1 LQNRFDLVS
10 DVRKILKL
18 FQLLTLA
25 KFGAVVGE
33 SQEMKGD
40 SEQNQ
45 SGADRTKLEYAFNV
59 II

>member
-1 LQNRFDLVS
+1 VKNRFDLVS

-33 SQEMKGD
+33 SQE
-40 SEQNQ
+40 
-45 SGADRTKLEYAFNV
+45 V
-59 II
+59 